1 MKPTLWLGVLSLAG
15 TCVAQAQVRPQVQK
29 ASVSHRPLA
38 VTAREG
44 KAIVD
49 TALEQD
55 PQAGRKP
62 DCSHLVHEVYSRA
75 GYPYPYARSI
85 DLYVG
90 IGSFVRVTKPQP
102 GDLIV
107 WRGHVGIVVDP
118 AEHSFYSSLR
128 PGLRTDFY
136 DSPQWTA
143 RGTARFFRYAVAKRT
158 NRVLTE
164 NQPEKTRKNTA
175 TIVAA
180 PGDDASSQ
188 EDPLDTTLSATTSSD
203 SKSPSK

>member
-1 MKPTLWLGVLSLAG
+1 MKPRLSLGLLLLAG
-15 TCVAQAQVRPQVQK
+15 TCVAQAQVQPHLRRTSQSPHP
-29 ASVSHRPLA
+29 ST

-44 KAIVD
+44 KAIVNA
-49 TALEQD
+49 ALERDQEAD
-55 PQAGRKP
+55 RKP

-85 DLYVG
+85 DLYFG

-102 GDLIV
+102 GDLVV

-118 AEHSFYSSLR
+118 AEHSFYSSVR

-136 DSPQWTA
+136 DAPQWTA
-143 RGTARFFRYAVAKRT
+143 RGTARFFRYAAAKRT
-158 NRVLTE
+158 TPVLTE
-164 NQPEKTRKNTA
+164 NQPEKTRKNTT

-180 PGDDASSQ
+180 PSDDSSH
-188 EDPLDTTLSATTSSD
+188 EDPLDSTLSATTSSD